1 MSARIVEEGL
11 PGAEIV
17 AAGLEDL
24 IAGRDTSSADAVLMA
39 AQRLREAGFE
49 IPPDRRAGA
58 AAHRLYG
65 KLAAEDPVTAHSRYN
80 AIVRRIVSFARAAE
94 HARAR

>member
-1 MSARIVEEGL
+1 MKLGDVDQGL

-17 AAGLEDL
+17 SVGVEDLAAGRKTV
-24 IAGRDTSSADAVLMA
+24 AAAAVGMASA
-39 AQRLREAGFE
+39 RLRDAGVE
-49 IPPDRRAGA
+49 VPASVSARPASHDLYERLAG
-58 AAHRLYG
+58 
-65 KLAAEDPVTAHSRYN
+65 EDPRGAHSRYN